1 MAAAP
6 GNGASP
12 LASASPALAPM
23 TRLRAER
30 AIEAAYR
37 IPKAPDGVAP
47 LTRRRSLNRLLS
59 RGLSSLLSV
68 SSEFYLQQSGVQFF
82 MEDLVRQLGE
92 SRPDQPALFIAN
104 YFNAVARGAQ
114 VKSREFE
121 FVHGC
126 LQNRAAFL
134 SQLQRSYAK
143 VDQAMREWTTGVH
156 PLHGRVV

>member
-1 MAAAP
+1 
-6 GNGASP
+6 
-12 LASASPALAPM
+12 
-23 TRLRAER
+23 
-30 AIEAAYR
+30 
-37 IPKAPDGVAP
+37 
-47 LTRRRSLNRLLS
+47 
-59 RGLSSLLSV
+59 
-68 SSEFYLQQSGVQFF
+68 
-82 MEDLVRQLGE
+82 LVRQLGE

>member
-1 MAAAP
+1 MAAPP
-6 GNGASP
+6 GTGASP
-12 LASASPALAPM
+12 LASTSPALVPM

-30 AIEAAYR
+30 SIAAAYR
-37 IPKAPDGVAP
+37 IPKASDGAAT

-82 MEDLVRQLGE
+82 VEDLVRQLGE

-114 VKSREFE
+114 VKGREFE

-134 SQLQRSYAK
+134 SQLQRSYTK
-143 VDQAMREWTTGVH
+143 VDQAMRVW
-156 PLHGRVV
+156 PAN